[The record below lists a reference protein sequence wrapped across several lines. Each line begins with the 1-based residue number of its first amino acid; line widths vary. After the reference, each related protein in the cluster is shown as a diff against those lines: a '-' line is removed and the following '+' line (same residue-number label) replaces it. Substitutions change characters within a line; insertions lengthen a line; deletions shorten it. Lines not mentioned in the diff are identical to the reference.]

1 MEVVVLIGAGVALTL
16 TGISLGRYVCPA
28 TRGHPAAALVTA
40 QLEAARLGER
50 FDGVTRQAEEQAAA
64 LRALENRR
72 EAAAVEAARL
82 KERETALMQKIAEQA
97 AELASVQDRLT
108 TEFENIANR
117 ILRANATELSDSS
130 QKAVAMMLDPLRERI
145 EDFRQRVEATY
156 EAETREVLSLKEQIK
171 LVTET
176 SQAVGAKADGLAQ
189 ALRGDSQLLGRWG
202 ELALERILEAAG
214 LTAGREYVS
223 QGRGL
228 GLRSEA
234 GGAQR
239 PDVVIM
245 LPEGRTMI
253 IDSKVPLAGYERLI
267 AAREDAERLACGER
281 FVRDVKGHIDGL
293 SGKRYQQNEKL
304 LAHDCVLMFV
314 PIEGALAA
322 ALTWDPE
329 LFTYAWERR
338 VVLVGP
344 PTLLMSLRTVASIW
358 RCERQEENAQ
368 EIARLAG
375 ELCDKVGLS
384 FADRNSVAEKITGAL
399 SAHNDAV
406 KRLCTGRGNA
416 LSLGNRMRALGVKT
430 RHPMPPMLVDGLPMT
445 AAATESP
452 VARETETIAGLPH

>member
-16 TGISLGRYVCPA
+16 TGMALGRYVCPA
-28 TRGHPAAALVTA
+28 TRGRPAAALVTA

-72 EAAAVEAARL
+72 EVAAVEAARL

-130 QKAVAMMLDPLRERI
+130 QKALAMMLDPLRERI

-267 AAREDAERLACGER
+267 AVREDAERLACGER

-358 RCERQEENAQ
+358 RYERQEENAQ

-384 FADRNSVAEKITGAL
+384 LADLNSVAEKITGAL

-416 LSLGNRMRALGVKT
+416 LSLGNRMRGLGVKT